1 LDQGSGQV
9 VCVSLA
15 IILPTFAGVGPIKI
29 YSFVSAINLQMR
41 QIILYNPIDMVCQ
54 VVYKINMQ
62 NNKIERKQMSKI
74 RMNTELRNKLFGK
87 IKHTFENEDTQER
100 EAFLQARENV
110 DQQYTM
116 ASELAKEV
124 VERSYPTDDV
134 ATLRHFKKKY
144 GQPCDVVAKDKCF
157 YFAHNE
163 GVDDEGEPTE
173 TKSHFDFGL
182 FGNLNGTEYD
192 NEQGKK
198 FAVAYYRE
206 ELKAKDCNPDI
217 YAQQNEN
224 KDNPHKTKHVDE
236 CMKALGYSGSYGSG
250 GNEIGMAKD
259 FNSNYYLDVI
269 GTSYCRS
276 RAIACT
282 KNEYEQF
289 ETWRIAK
296 GNLVVNHQ
304 KWIDT
309 IQKQCDQLKIGLKAY
324 RYLSEGIELA
334 TELGIQVDEA
344 ELIRTN
350 STGLTIYNPS
360 NLASMIKGMKNK
372 NQSREAKILARKQ
385 YEESLN

>member
-1 LDQGSGQV
+1 
-9 VCVSLA
+9 
-15 IILPTFAGVGPIKI
+15 
-29 YSFVSAINLQMR
+29 
-41 QIILYNPIDMVCQ
+41 
-54 VVYKINMQ
+54 
-62 NNKIERKQMSKI
+62 
-74 RMNTELRNKLFGK
+74 
-87 IKHTFENEDTQER
+87 
-100 EAFLQARENV
+100 
-110 DQQYTM
+110 
-116 ASELAKEV
+116 
-124 VERSYPTDDV
+124 
-134 ATLRHFKKKY
+134 
-144 GQPCDVVAKDKCF
+144 
-157 YFAHNE
+157 
-163 GVDDEGEPTE
+163 
-173 TKSHFDFGL
+173 L
-182 FGNLNGTEYD
+182 FGNLNGSEYD
-192 NEQGKK
+192 SEEGKK

-217 YAQQNEN
+217 YAQQSEN

-236 CMKALGYSGSYGSG
+236 CMKALGNVGSNVYSS
-250 GNEIGMAKD
+250 NPNDDMGMARE
-259 FNSNYYLDVI
+259 FNQPYFLDVI

-309 IQKQCDQLKIGLKAY
+309 IMKQCDQLKIGLKAY

>member
-1 LDQGSGQV
+1 MTKV
-9 VCVSLA
+9 
-15 IILPTFAGVGPIKI
+15 
-29 YSFVSAINLQMR
+29 
-41 QIILYNPIDMVCQ
+41 
-54 VVYKINMQ
+54 
-62 NNKIERKQMSKI
+62 
-74 RMNTELRNKLFGK
+74 RMNTELRNKLFNK

-100 EAFLQARENV
+100 EAFLQSREWVNEKYV
-110 DQQYTM
+110 M
-116 ASELAKEV
+116 ASQLAKQV
-124 VERSYPTDDV
+124 VERSYPVDDV
-134 ATLRHFKKKY
+134 ATLRTFKKKY
-144 GQPCDVVAKDKCF
+144 GSPCDVVAKDKCF
-157 YFAHNE
+157 YFAHQE

-182 FGNLNGTEYD
+182 FGNLNGSEYSD
-192 NEQGKK
+192 EDGKK
-198 FAVAYYRE
+198 FAVAYFRE
-206 ELKAKDCNPDI
+206 ELKEKDCNPDI
-217 YAQQNEN
+217 FAQQNEN
-224 KDNPHKTKHVDE
+224 KDNPHKTKHVEE
-236 CMKALGYSGSYGSG
+236 CMKALGHSGSSYGSSDD
-250 GNEIGMAKD
+250 NIGMTKD
-259 FNSNYYLDVI
+259 FDSNYYLDVI

-309 IQKQCDQLKIGLKAY
+309 ITKQCDQLKIGLKAY

-372 NQSREAKILARKQ
+372 NQTREAKILARKQ

>member
-1 LDQGSGQV
+1 
-9 VCVSLA
+9 
-15 IILPTFAGVGPIKI
+15 
-29 YSFVSAINLQMR
+29 
-41 QIILYNPIDMVCQ
+41 
-54 VVYKINMQ
+54 
-62 NNKIERKQMSKI
+62 MSKI
-74 RMNTELRNKLFGK
+74 RMNTELRNKLFNK
-87 IKHTFENEDTQER
+87 IKNVFENEDTQEK
-100 EAFLQARENV
+100 EAYLQARENV
-110 DQQYTM
+110 DEHYKI

-124 VERSYPTDDV
+124 VERSYPTEDV
-134 ATLRHFKKKY
+134 STLRHFKNKY
-144 GQPCDVVAKDKCF
+144 GSPCDVVAKDKCF

-163 GVDDEGEPTE
+163 GVDDEGEPKE

-182 FGNLNGTEYD
+182 FGNLNGSEYGD
-192 NEQGKK
+192 EDGKK
-198 FAVAYYRE
+198 FAFAYFRE
-206 ELKAKDCNPDI
+206 DLKAMDCNPDI
-217 YAQQNEN
+217 FAQQSEN
-224 KDNPHKTKHVDE
+224 KDNPHKTKHVDA
-236 CMKALGYSGSYGSG
+236 CSKALGYTGTYRNNDHTGITKTY
-250 GNEIGMAKD
+250 ND
-259 FNSNYYLDVI
+259 QYYLDVI

-282 KNEYEQF
+282 KDEYQQF
-289 ETWRIAK
+289 EAWRIAK
-296 GNLVVNHQ
+296 ANVVSKHQ
-304 KWIDT
+304 TWIDT